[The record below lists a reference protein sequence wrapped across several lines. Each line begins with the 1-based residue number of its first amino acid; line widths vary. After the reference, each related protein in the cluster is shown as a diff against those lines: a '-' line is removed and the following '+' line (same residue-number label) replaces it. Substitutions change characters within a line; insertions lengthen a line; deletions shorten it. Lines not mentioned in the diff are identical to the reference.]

1 MTRPLD
7 SDPLRAFRFQV
18 TISHP
23 GIPGL
28 PRLGFMGV
36 SGLAVD
42 TEAVPYR
49 EGGNNTTIR
58 SMPGQTEFQAV
69 TFTRGC
75 MAKSIGSGGAG
86 LSEIWQWFR
95 QVFAVINGGGDGTLG
110 VDFRQTVN
118 VDVLAHPVTKG
129 NNAVQ
134 MRYQFYNAWPAGMA
148 WSDLDAGAN
157 AVFVESLKIA
167 HEGFDVQPLGK
178 PVPVP

>member
-1 MTRPLD
+1 N
-7 SDPLRAFRFQV
+7 FRFQV

-36 SGLAVD
+36 SGLSVE

-86 LSEIWQWFR
+86 ISEIWQWFR

-118 VDVLAHPVTKG
+118 VDVLAHPATAGDAAPSPTVF
-129 NNAVQ
+129 NASAIRL
-134 MRYQFYNAWPAGMA
+134 RYQFYNAWPASMA
-148 WSDLDAGAN
+148 WSDLDAGA
-157 AVFVESLKIA
+157 
-167 HEGFDVQPLGK
+167 
-178 PVPVP
+178 